1 MPTVDKNLYIDHINK
16 NYVTPIDQN
25 IAINIASSKN
35 TIIPLEN
42 QPPFNEY
49 FLNPPG
55 YHGDKDITITYPDG
69 HVEIMSTDGG
79 TLIPTAS
86 GIYTIRYRGAIRHT
100 TGAGAIQ
107 DSPYTIAFS
116 ITAVPNYEPKPRW
129 NIRTVLERILN
140 SYKPH
145 LQDDPNPFKLD
156 PTQAAEFEKIESPE
170 LAITN
175 KTLKEAL
182 DIVGGYIH
190 GIPRLVRGADGELN
204 TIKFDMLG
212 STERAALNDP
222 RWGYIT
228 QIYSQGIEDYVTE
241 LDSSVE
247 NLVNSI
253 EPAEGSVTEPYYGG
267 FTTTRSEE
275 LYAQITE
282 GNMVIAT
289 SQPIYS
295 VQKLEVVDTK
305 GKVADITGY
314 VFEGAEY
321 GRLSSFEGEYP
332 MSKAFAIYY
341 TLGQKNIKGLNFKS
355 PNVIGGAGSNYA
367 ITNIIKAVTGDDIS
381 ASVWDE
387 GKYAQLK
394 FRITYTPIFSTRMTM
409 HKTYYEVGMPQS
421 SLYYN
426 QADNLAETRYYGENL
441 KGVAAR
447 MGNPERLIT
456 YLVGTFTLIPRAGQM
471 WDDEY
476 YVSGVTNALYFDH
489 FECSIS
495 LSRDFNRLSQYIGI
509 NSEWRAYEVSEK
521 TAYKRDMVYSDYAV
535 IGEIKGD
542 NNALNKEY
550 GVLLAFLGNAV
561 RSIPISAAT
570 VRSYDKDGNNFAT
583 CTLPVISSSFG
594 NVLSFRFVMADNYS
608 AGPQS
613 VLSEKDNVSGYWQ
626 TDVPYVDY
634 YGEVDTV
641 TFELS
646 RSGITNDNAP
656 FELPR
661 GAYAS
666 SGSVEIRV
674 PEYDRLEV
682 DKNGGEVLGFNYE
695 IQFVTTL
702 KDVVIGPAITRRSP
716 LVGAINTTNAELYVL
731 QAPITYSPMDEM
743 PIAGLPIGKFD
754 KTIDLTKAKKQIWF
768 VDRAKAENR
777 RITFNNCLANTDGA
791 AWVIAAPDTGE
802 IYFGRNIAVKKNT
815 YIEIPPI
822 IFTHKLP

>member
-1 MPTVDKNLYIDHINK
+1 MSTIDRNKFIDNINK
-16 NYVTPIDQN
+16 SFISPINQN
-25 IAINIASSKN
+25 VSINIASSKD
-35 TIIPLEN
+35 TVIPFTST
-42 QPPFNEY
+42 PPYNEY
-49 FLNPPG
+49 FLNPAG
-55 YHGDKDITITYPDG
+55 YSGDKDITITYPDG
-69 HVEIMSTDGG
+69 HVETMSTDGG

-86 GIYTIRYRGAIRHT
+86 GIYTISYRGAIRHI

-116 ITAVPNYEPKPRW
+116 ITVIPNYEPKPKW

-145 LQDDPNPFKLD
+145 LQDDPNPFVLD

-190 GIPRLVRGADGELN
+190 GIPRLVRGEDGELN

-212 STERAALNDP
+212 GTEKAALNDP
-222 RWGYIT
+222 QWGYIT
-228 QIYSQGIEDYVTE
+228 QIYAQGIEDYVTE
-241 LDSSVE
+241 IDSSVN

-253 EPAEGSVTEPYYGG
+253 DPAEGSVTEPYYGG
-267 FTTTRSEE
+267 FTSTRSEE

-289 SQPIYS
+289 TQPIYS
-295 VQKLEVVDTK
+295 VQKLEVVDTR

-314 VFEGAEY
+314 VFEGADY
-321 GRLSSFEGEYP
+321 GRLSSFEGVYP

-367 ITNIIKAVTGDDIS
+367 ITNIIKAVTDDDIS
-381 ASVWDE
+381 AKIWDAGE
-387 GKYAQLK
+387 YTQLK
-394 FRITYTPIFSTRMTM
+394 FRITYTPIFSTRLMM
-409 HKTYYEVGMPQS
+409 HKTYYEVGAPQS

-426 QADNLAETRYYGENL
+426 QADNLVETRYYGENL

-489 FECSIS
+489 FECTVS
-495 LSRDFNRLSQYIGI
+495 LSKDFNRLSQYVGI

-535 IGEIKGD
+535 IGEIQSD
-542 NNALNKEY
+542 NIALNQEY
-550 GVLLAFLGNAV
+550 GVLLAFLGNDA
-561 RSIPISAAT
+561 RSLPISAAT
-570 VRSYDKDGNNFAT
+570 VRSYDKSGSNFAT
-583 CTLPVISSSFG
+583 CTLPVISTSFG
-594 NVLSFRFVMADNYS
+594 NVLSFRFAMANNYS

-613 VLSEKDNVSGYWQ
+613 VLSVKDNVSGYWQ
-626 TDVPYVDY
+626 TDVAYSDY
-634 YGEVDTV
+634 YGEIDTI
-641 TFELS
+641 TFALG
-646 RSGITNDNAP
+646 RSGVTNEDAP
-656 FELPR
+656 FSLPR
-661 GAYAS
+661 GDYVS
-666 SGSVEIRV
+666 PGSVEIKV
-674 PEYDRLEV
+674 SEFNRLSV

-695 IQFVTTL
+695 LQFVTTFN
-702 KDVVIGPAITRRSP
+702 DIIIGPAITRRSP
-716 LVGAINTTNAELYVL
+716 LVGAVNKENAVLYVL
-731 QAPITYSPMDEM
+731 PSQ
-743 PIAGLPIGKFD
+743 IGRFD
-754 KTIDLTKAKKQIWF
+754 KTIDLSKAKRQLWSPS
-768 VDRAKAENR
+768 RADVESG
-777 RITFNNCLANTDGA
+777 RITFSNGYSNTDGS
-791 AWVIAAPDTGE
+791 AWAIVAPDTGE
-802 IYFGRNIAVKKNT
+802 IYFGRNIAVKENT